1 VVDTLIE
8 GPARAS
14 EAASRENAWGESL
27 AGPMT
32 HSLSAGRACRPTK
45 PMKIAFLIHR
55 SSISGGTYVVFQ
67 HALHASQA
75 GHDVTI
81 ITLVKGSPHIDA
93 WHPAVPHLKFVQIE
107 DAKHL
112 EFDIVYATLW
122 STVLDLHRV
131 RSRRYAYF
139 VQSIE
144 SRFYPP
150 QLQDKRNFIDAMYAW
165 NLPGVTEATWIRD
178 HLAKHYGS
186 RYHLVRNGIR
196 KDLYTCDGPRHAEP
210 GGRRPRVLVE
220 GSFGAIKNTAR
231 ALGLARQAS
240 GIETWLL
247 TMSDMPWYPGV
258 KRLFT
263 NVPVDQVPAIY
274 RSCDLILKLSLVEG
288 MFGPPLEMFHCGGT
302 AVVYDVS
309 GHDEYIE
316 NGKNALVVKMHDEDG
331 VLKALRRI
339 TEEPGLLESLK
350 RGALATAADWPSWDV
365 SSAEFLAAT
374 EDLCDAEAYTRERL
388 IDELGRL
395 EQQFPG
401 EFKAHRRPESELA
414 RASLFQSLR
423 KSVRRYRTIYDHIA
437 ESYR

>member
-1 VVDTLIE
+1 MT
-8 GPARAS
+8 
-14 EAASRENAWGESL
+14 EAVNRENAPREGRT
-27 AGPMT
+27 GPT
-32 HSLSAGRACRPTK
+32 PTAACRRALQTRSTQL
-45 PMKIAFLIHR
+45 MKIAFLIHR

-81 ITLVKGSPHIDA
+81 VTLVEGSPHPDA
-93 WHPAVPHLKFVQIE
+93 WHPAVPLLKFVQIA
-107 DAKHL
+107 DAKAM

-122 STVLDLHRV
+122 STMLDLHRL
-131 RSRRYAYF
+131 RSDRYAYF

-150 QLQDKRNFIDAMYAW
+150 QEQTKRAFIDAMYAW

-178 HLAKHYGS
+178 HLAQHYGS
-186 RYHLVRNGIR
+186 DYHLVRNGIR
-196 KDLYTCDGPRHAEP
+196 KDLYTPDGARHATP

-231 ALGLARQAS
+231 ALGLARKAAGS
-240 GIETWLL
+240 EIWLL
-247 TMSDMPWYPGV
+247 TMSEMPWYPGV

-263 NVPVDQVPAIY
+263 SVPVNQVPAIY

-309 GHDEYIE
+309 GHDEYIVHE
-316 NGKNALVVKMHDEDG
+316 KNALVVKMHDEDG
-331 VLKALRRI
+331 VLQALRRI
-339 TEEPGLLESLK
+339 TGEDGLMQSLK
-350 RGALATAADWPSWDV
+350 RGALETAAAWPSWDV
-365 SSAEFLAAT
+365 SSAQFLAAT
-374 EDLCDAEAYTRERL
+374 EALCDAPAFSRERL
-388 IDELGRL
+388 MEALGQL
-395 EQQFPG
+395 EKQFPG
-401 EFKAHRRPESELA
+401 EFLAHRRPA
-414 RASLFQSLR
+414 TAVAASPSPLQSLR
-423 KSVRRYRTIYDHIA
+423 KSVRRYRTIFDQIA